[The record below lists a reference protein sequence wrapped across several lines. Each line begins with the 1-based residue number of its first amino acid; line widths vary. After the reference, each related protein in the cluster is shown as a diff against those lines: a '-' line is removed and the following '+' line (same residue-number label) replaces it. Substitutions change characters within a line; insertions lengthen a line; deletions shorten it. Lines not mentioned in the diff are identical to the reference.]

1 MDVYDGSAAAHNKA
15 YNDNHYHDA
24 ETTRSRSVV
33 SMNMNPFTLLR
44 MNVAMLH
51 WFLLIITARDAYA
64 SVRSRGNDGRNGLYK
79 NPSLYI

>member
-1 MDVYDGSAAAHNKA
+1 MPPVSLMDVYDGLAAAHNKA

-24 ETTRSRSVV
+24 ETTRSRIVV

-51 WFLLIITARDAYA
+51 
-64 SVRSRGNDGRNGLYK
+64 
-79 NPSLYI
+79 